1 METGKQIS
9 DLSKKYPG
17 LVPEVRILF
26 MDESGN
32 GSETEIADY
41 FKFIG
46 KEYSYKVLSIED
58 FVPLFWGEK
67 DFPGVL
73 YLFEGKERIFFDG
86 SADNEFNANKLLQE
100 IKREY

>member
-1 METGKQIS
+1 M
-9 DLSKKYPG
+9 
-17 LVPEVRILF
+17 
-26 MDESGN
+26 
-32 GSETEIADY
+32 
-41 FKFIG
+41 
-46 KEYSYKVLSIED
+46 SIED

-73 YLFEGKERIFFDG
+73 YLYEGKERIFFDG